1 MADIRDKGQAGN
13 LGQFIKQQRTM
24 RGLTLEELGASSSVS
39 PSHLGRIERGER
51 FPSAPV
57 LRRIA
62 GPLGLNEEE
71 LFAFAGFLSSP
82 SAEAQTHTGRID
94 PYVAGMLASETMATQ
109 RTLVGLLYLLKSIAR
124 D

>member
-1 MADIRDKGQAGN
+1 VRRLCHAREKRQAFPDK
-13 LGQFIKQQRTM
+13 
-24 RGLTLEELGASSSVS
+24 
-39 PSHLGRIERGER
+39 ERGER

-71 LFAFAGFLSSP
+71 LFAFASFLSPP
-82 SAEAQTHTGRID
+82 SAEAETHAGRID

-109 RTLVGLLYLLKSIAR
+109 RTLVGLLYILKSIAKE
-124 D
+124 